1 MDISSLMKQAQELQ
15 QKMQEIKE
23 AAAARTVTSSVGG
36 GMVSA
41 TMNGRQELLAI
52 TIDPELIKPGEAEML
67 QDLVIAAVNDAIR
80 RSQELLQ
87 DQMRQLTGGI
97 NIPGLF

>member
-1 MDISSLMKQAQELQ
+1 MDISGMMKQAQELQ
-15 QKMQEIKE
+15 RKMQEIKE
-23 AAAARTVTSSVGG
+23 QAGAMTVTSSVGG

-41 TMNGRQELLAI
+41 TMNGRQELISI
-52 TIDPELIKPGEAEML
+52 TIDPELIKPEEAEML

-87 DQMRQLTGGI
+87 DQMRQLTGGL

>member
-23 AAAARTVTSSVGG
+23 QAAARTVTSSVGG

-41 TMNGRQELLAI
+41 TMNGRQELLSI
-52 TIDPELIKPGEAEML
+52 TIDPELIKPEEAEML

-87 DQMRQLTGGI
+87 DQMRQLTGGL